1 MCKCITSR
9 CLIITINDCLYLFC
23 LLQYGGDVTRK
34 MKLLRKQKEGKKK
47 LKRIGNIELS
57 REAFLS
63 ILER

>member
-1 MCKCITSR
+1 MLLQNVYVICSELCVLLWR
-9 CLIITINDCLYLFC
+9 CFSS
-23 LLQYGGDVTRK
+23 QYGGDVTRK